1 VGNLPELL
9 EMSLSGD
16 YRPLLSEISRE
27 KATKKKK
34 KKKCGIKV
42 VKFQAW
48 YIATRTPSSPIFQVL
63 LPCKD

>member
-1 VGNLPELL
+1 MGNLPELL

-34 KKKCGIKV
+34 KKKCGI
-42 VKFQAW
+42 QD
-48 YIATRTPSSPIFQVL
+48 SSSFKHGI
-63 LPCKD
+63 

>member
-34 KKKCGIKV
+34 KRKKKKCGIKD
-42 VKFQAW
+42 
-48 YIATRTPSSPIFQVL
+48 SSSFKHGI
-63 LPCKD
+63 